1 MGGIPITLGV
11 VRLAFLLLASLTLV
25 SLFWQKI
32 VIAQLAVKLAL
43 IGLASLPF
51 VAGAFYITAFP
62 QADRAL
68 SQEDF
73 NKIVTDF
80 VVISDEF
87 QNNITVQAAVAS
99 PDAAGYGAEF
109 MAAFHI
115 AGLRVNGIDPH
126 DNNSPLFP
134 TPVLLATSQM
144 RGLYIGVQA
153 GLAEA
158 TIPPKALLFQKILK
172 KTGFDAYMRPWGGLG
187 KDEFCF
193 AVGYR

>member
-1 MGGIPITLGV
+1 MGGIPITPGV

-32 VIAQLAVKLAL
+32 VVAQHAVKLVF

-51 VAGAFYITAFP
+51 VAGAFYITASP
-62 QADRAL
+62 QADRVL

-73 NKIVTDF
+73 NKI
-80 VVISDEF
+80 ISDFLLVVGEF
-87 QNNITVQAAVAS
+87 QNNITVQAAMAS
-99 PDAAGYGAEF
+99 PDAAGYGVQF

-144 RGLYIGVQA
+144 RGLYIGVQS

-158 TIPPKALLFQKILK
+158 DIPPKALLFQKTLK
-172 KTGFDAYMRPWGGLG
+172 KAGFDAYVRPWGGLG